1 MHEHL
6 YNPTRTSTVQQL
18 RSPTLR
24 LRRHRSSSGCY
35 RIRVVDVTFQFDALH
50 QLPSKSAIPRPT
62 HTSTTAFGVG
72 QRIQQSIQLGWN
84 LFKRFTDVP
93 IVYYVRIMRKKKGT
107 FKRDVDYKSKRPI
120 KAAQLDM
127 AMEQM
132 IMR

>member
-1 MHEHL
+1 MDEHL

-93 IVYYVRIMRKKKGT
+93 IVYYVRIMRKKKV
-107 FKRDVDYKSKRPI
+107 RSN
-120 KAAQLDM
+120 
-127 AMEQM
+127 AMLTTRVNGPLKQHNLTWQWNK
-132 IMR
+132 